1 MLVSVS
7 ENSIR
12 DCPMNFLLNSYKRP
26 YKLQYRMHD
35 LLISVLVAI
44 IEDHGAQLAIWSFVE
59 LCGHVYYYYYYFL
72 LFFLRE
78 F

>member
-12 DCPMNFLLNSYKRP
+12 DCPMNFLLNSYKPP

-44 IEDHGAQLAIWSFVE
+44 IEDHGA
-59 LCGHVYYYYYYFL
+59 
-72 LFFLRE
+72 
-78 F
+78 